1 MLKPTIIYTDLQYHV
16 QAAQSGNNI
25 HDKYKPTM
33 ICSCRQYKV
42 QTDNNTAY
50 LQADNAMYK
59 LTTLCTN

>member
-1 MLKPTIIYTDLQYHV
+1 MLKPTIIYTDLQYYV
-16 QAAQSGNNI
+16 QATHSGNNI

-33 ICSCRQYKV
+33 ICSGRQYKV
-42 QTDNNTAY
+42 QTDNNTVY

>member
-1 MLKPTIIYTDLQYHV
+1 MLKPTIIYTDLQYYV

-25 HDKYKPTM
+25 HDKYNPTM
-33 ICSCRQYKV
+33 ICSDRQNKV
-42 QTDNNTAY
+42 QTDNNTVY